1 MPQSWVDFAGGG
13 VIFSGV
19 AGITAA
25 FERTLDRVAE
35 DQTRDLALRSSSS
48 ISLEPQPSL
57 Y

>member
-1 MPQSWVDFAGGG
+1 MPQSWVDFAG
-13 VIFSGV
+13 VFIFSGV